1 MAKTSDGIRGLVAL
15 VPVSV
20 PRSTIEAAVATFASC
35 YASGDGAARL
45 ALFAEN
51 ASMEDPAGRVV
62 ATSRAQLG
70 RFYDKVG
77 SLGFDLS
84 VQLGRVMVIGHEAM
98 APGTLTMKQ
107 ADADPCCVELILHF
121 VFDNAGLITS
131 LRIFFD
137 EGSVTEL

>member
-1 MAKTSDGIRGLVAL
+1 MPKTSDGIRALVAA
-15 VPVSV
+15 VPAAV
-20 PRSTIEAAVATFASC
+20 PRSTIEAAVQRFAEC

-51 ASMEDPAGRVV
+51 ASMEDPAGRTV

-70 RFYDKVG
+70 RFYEAVG

-84 VQLGRVMVIGHEAM
+84 VKLGRVMVIGDEAM
-98 APGTLTMKQ
+98 APGTLTMRQ
-107 ADADPCCVELILHF
+107 ADNDPCRLELILHF
-121 VFDNAGLITS
+121 GFDGAGLITS

-137 EGSVTEL
+137 EGSITEI